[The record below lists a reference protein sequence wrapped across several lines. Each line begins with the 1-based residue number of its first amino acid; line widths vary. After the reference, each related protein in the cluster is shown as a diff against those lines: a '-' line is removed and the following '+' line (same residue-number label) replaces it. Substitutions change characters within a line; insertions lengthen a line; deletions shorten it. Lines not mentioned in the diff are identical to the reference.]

1 MYIRSHELLLPFY
14 TFWKNVFRILK
25 KCLKTPLIVHYTCL
39 AWKKTFFCI
48 KVSSLSEMFFFKF
61 TEKRFKCIFRAYF
74 MIFLFCLIYTKK
86 LILAYIIFH
95 KNKEKYFLL
104 NIVYIFMYLKS
115 FLYHFKINIA
125 KKVIIL
131 NSLVQVNLLI
141 LSKSYNLKFNRN
153 DNY

>member
-1 MYIRSHELLLPFY
+1 
-14 TFWKNVFRILK
+14 
-25 KCLKTPLIVHYTCL
+25 
-39 AWKKTFFCI
+39 
-48 KVSSLSEMFFFKF
+48 
-61 TEKRFKCIFRAYF
+61 

-153 DNY
+153 NNY